1 MPIMKIYC
9 HLFGYYSF
17 IPFLNLNPNQKAKC
31 LKQKIHFLC
40 IKAPLYDAFW
50 AAKACKLDGKSML
63 IAGLFHVNWLP
74 DDKFKALNA

>member
-1 MPIMKIYC
+1 MKIYF

-17 IPFLNLNPNQKAKC
+17 IPFLNLNLNQKAKC

-63 IAGLFHVNWLP
+63 IAGLFQVNWLP
-74 DDKFKALNA
+74 DDKFKALNT